1 MCIVHVHVF
10 PDMYTI
16 VHVQCIWMD
25 TCVFYF
31 SGDEFTLEKIIEI
44 GLDQFSEV
52 IGEISSAASKEL
64 AIEQAIADI
73 ANQWQDFRLDVGP
86 YKERGHFRLKWDTYI
101 YMC

>member
-1 MCIVHVHVF
+1 
-10 PDMYTI
+10 MYMY
-16 VHVQCIWMD
+16 VYPNV
-25 TCVFYF
+25 

-73 ANQWQDFRLDVGP
+73 ANQWQDFRLDVGA
-86 YKERGHFRLKWDTYI
+86 YKERGHFRLKWDTCTFYNGVHEHAL
-101 YMC
+101 MK

>member
-1 MCIVHVHVF
+1 MTCILK
-10 PDMYTI
+10 YT
-16 VHVQCIWMD
+16 CS
-25 TCVFYF
+25 TF

-73 ANQWQDFRLDVGP
+73 ANQWQDFCLDVGA
-86 YKERGHFRLKWDTYI
+86 YKERGHFRLK
-101 YMC
+101 